1 MLSGSQFCRTRDS
14 FERISPISS
23 RKSARTT
30 GRPTRSPEVTQT
42 GADSASFL
50 AHETFTNVPD
60 KYRQYFKDI
69 DHTGTMARRGGARK
83 LCTLAADFV
92 EP

>member
-1 MLSGSQFCRTRDS
+1 MLSSSQFCRTRDS

-42 GADSASFL
+42 GADSASF
-50 AHETFTNVPD
+50 TNVPD
-60 KYRQYFKDI
+60 KYRHYFKDI

-83 LCTLAADFV
+83 LYTLAADFV